1 VRYSLRR
8 LAPVAALA
16 TGACFA
22 TRSDVQILQNDLQ
35 IMRAETAQRDS
46 ARAIQ
51 LDRLAAALQA
61 LDIVQDSLRLL
72 SVRTL
77 KFQGDVSGSIYSIE
91 QQLLQIQELTG
102 QSQRRLQELR
112 AEMEVQNQQIMAPP
126 VVPPATTAAPPDTSK
141 PAAGAPATTAGGT
154 TVATA
159 SGPPPGTPGPNQLFQ
174 LALDQLRRGS
184 TGTAR
189 SGFQDLLRQ
198 YPTADVADDAQFFIA
213 ESYAQEGKT
222 LSADSAYVAVVQ
234 KYPTSERAPTAL
246 YKHALALISVG
257 QTEAARATLDD
268 VVKRYPRSDEAVLAR
283 DRLRTLK

>member
-1 VRYSLRR
+1 VRHLIRL

-35 IMRAETAQRDS
+35 IMRAETTQRDS
-46 ARAIQ
+46 ARAVQ
-51 LDRLAAALQA
+51 LDRLAAALQT
-61 LDIVQDSLRLL
+61 LDTVQDSLRQL
-72 SVRTL
+72 SARTL

-112 AEMEVQNQQIMAPP
+112 AEMEAQNQQFQAPP
-126 VVPPATTAAPPDTSK
+126 SQPTAPSPDTTMKPGAAPVT
-141 PAAGAPATTAGGT
+141 PAGSTATPAVT
-154 TVATA
+154 
-159 SGPPPGTPGPNQLFQ
+159 GPPPGTPGPNQLFQ

-189 SGFQDLLRQ
+189 SGFQELLKQ
-198 YPTADVADDAQFFIA
+198 YPTADVADDAQFYIA
-213 ESYAQEGKT
+213 ESYAQEGNT

-257 QTEAARATLDD
+257 QNDAAKATLQD
-268 VVKRYPRSDEAVLAR
+268 VIRRYPRSDEAVLAR